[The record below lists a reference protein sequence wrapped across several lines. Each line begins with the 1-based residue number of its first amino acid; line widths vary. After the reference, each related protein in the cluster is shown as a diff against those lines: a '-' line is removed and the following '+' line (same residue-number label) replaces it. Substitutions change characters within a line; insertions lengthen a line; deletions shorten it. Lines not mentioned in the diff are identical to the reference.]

1 MSHNI
6 IFLLA
11 AIPVPLTMMIVGAV
25 LWKNPPE
32 MGKNGYKSKY
42 SYSSTEAWYFAQITC
57 GKLAVIHNILSL
69 IGTVIAE
76 TAGIILKLSENQGLI
91 LFSCVMAAQIA
102 VIFADNIITERRLR
116 KSFNPDGTV
125 RQFQNFSQE

>member
-42 SYSSTEAWYFAQITC
+42 SFSSTEAWYFAQVTW
-57 GKLAVIHNILSL
+57 GKLSVIHNILSL
-69 IGTVIAE
+69 IGTIAAE
-76 TAGIILKLSENQGLI
+76 TVGIIMKLDETTGLI
-91 LFSCVMAAQIA
+91 LYVAVTTAQCA
-102 VIFADNIITERRLR
+102 VIFADIFITERKLR
-116 KSFNPDGTV
+116 KCFNPSGTEK
-125 RQFQNFSQE
+125 N

>member
-11 AIPVPLTMMIVGAV
+11 AIPVPLTMLIVGAL

-32 MGKNGYKSKY
+32 PGKNGYRSKY
-42 SYSSTEAWYFAQITC
+42 SYSSIEAWYFAQVTC
-57 GKLAVIHNILSL
+57 GKLAVIHSILSL

-76 TAGIILKLSENQGLI
+76 TAGIVLKLSENQGLI
-91 LFSCVMAAQIA
+91 LFSCVTAAQIA
-102 VIFADNIITERRLR
+102 VIFADNLITEHRLR
-116 KSFNPDGTV
+116 RRFNPDGTAK
-125 RQFQNFSQE
+125 QFQNLP